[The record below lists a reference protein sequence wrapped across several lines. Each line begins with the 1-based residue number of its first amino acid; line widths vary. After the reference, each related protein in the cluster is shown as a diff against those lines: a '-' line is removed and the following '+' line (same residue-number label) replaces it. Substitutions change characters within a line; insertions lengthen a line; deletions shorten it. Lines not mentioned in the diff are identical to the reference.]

1 MVMSMSEFIRV
12 RQTNMYTAVA
22 VDEPVYCGSDV
33 EYTVTGTVVKSYN
46 TVVAVVSDN
55 DIWLTP
61 QWDCSRTTTKHVME
75 IVRTVA
81 DAVPND
87 LRAALLG
94 NRGLKSNKNEYG
106 VRVYR
111 IFCTQGGKFYV

>member
-1 MVMSMSEFIRV
+1 MAKTVFDRV

-33 EYTVTGTVVKSYN
+33 EYTVTGTVVRSYN

-81 DAVPND
+81 DAIPND

-94 NRGLKSNKNEYG
+94 KRMLKSSKNDYG

>member
-1 MVMSMSEFIRV
+1 MSMSVFERV
-12 RQTNMYTAVA
+12 RKTNMYVAAA
-22 VDEPVYCGSDV
+22 VDEPVFCGNDV
-33 EYTVTGTVVKSYN
+33 EYTLTGVVVRSYD
-46 TVVAVVSDN
+46 TIVAVVSGR

-81 DAVPND
+81 DATPND
-87 LRAALLG
+87 LRAALIG
-94 NRGLKSNKNEYG
+94 KRSLKSVNNDYS

-111 IFCTQGGKFYV
+111 IFATGRGKLYV

>member
-1 MVMSMSEFIRV
+1 MSRSDFVRV
-12 RQTNMYTAVA
+12 RKTNMYVATAVN
-22 VDEPVYCGSDV
+22 EPVFLGQDV
-33 EYTVTGTVVKSYN
+33 EYHLTGIIVRSYD
-46 TVVAVVSDN
+46 TIVAVVSDR

-81 DAVPND
+81 DATPND
-87 LRAALLG
+87 LRAGLLG
-94 NRGLKSNKNEYG
+94 KRSLKSINNDYR

-111 IFCTQGGKFYV
+111 IFCTGRGTLYV

>member
-1 MVMSMSEFIRV
+1 MSRSVFERV

-33 EYTVTGTVVKSYN
+33 EYTVTGTVVRSYN
-46 TVVAVVSDN
+46 TIVAVVSDN
-55 DIWLTP
+55 EIWLTP

-81 DAVPND
+81 DVVPND
-87 LRAALLG
+87 LRQALLG
-94 NRGLKSNKNEYG
+94 KRLLTSNKNDYG
-106 VRVYR
+106 VRVYT
-111 IFCTQGGKFYV
+111 IFCTQRGKFYV

>member
-1 MVMSMSEFIRV
+1 MAKTVFERV

-33 EYTVTGTVVKSYN
+33 EYTVTGTVVRSYN

-75 IVRTVA
+75 IVHNVA
-81 DAVPND
+81 DARPND
-87 LRAALLG
+87 LRAALLCK
-94 NRGLKSNKNEYG
+94 RMLKSSKNDYG

-111 IFCTQGGKFYV
+111 IFCAQGGKFYV

>member
-1 MVMSMSEFIRV
+1 MSRTVFERV
-12 RQTNMYTAVA
+12 RHTNMYTAVA
-22 VDEPVYCGSDV
+22 VDEPVFCGDDI
-33 EYTVTGTVVKSYN
+33 EYTVTGTIVRSYD
-46 TVVAVVSDN
+46 TVVAVVSDG

-81 DAVPND
+81 VATPND

-94 NRGLKSNKNEYG
+94 KRSLKSINNDYR

-111 IFCTQGGKFYV
+111 IFCTGGGKLYV

>member
-1 MVMSMSEFIRV
+1 MSRSVFERV
-12 RQTNMYTAVA
+12 RSTNMYTAVA
-22 VDEPVYCGSDV
+22 VEEPVLSGPDI
-33 EYTVTGTVVKSYN
+33 EYTITGTIVRSYD
-46 TVVAVVSDN
+46 TIVAVVSDN

-75 IVRTVA
+75 IVHTVA
-81 DAVPND
+81 DARPND

-94 NRGLKSNKNEYG
+94 KRMLKSSKNDYG

-111 IFCTQGGKFYV
+111 FFCTQGGKFYV

>member
-1 MVMSMSEFIRV
+1 MSMSVFERV
-12 RQTNMYTAVA
+12 RKTNMYVAAA
-22 VDEPVYCGSDV
+22 VDEPVFCGQDV
-33 EYTVTGTVVKSYN
+33 EYTLTGIVVRSYD
-46 TVVAVVSDN
+46 TIVAVVSAN

-81 DAVPND
+81 DAAPND

-94 NRGLKSNKNEYG
+94 KRSLKSISNDYK

-111 IFCTQGGKFYV
+111 IFCTGGGKLYV